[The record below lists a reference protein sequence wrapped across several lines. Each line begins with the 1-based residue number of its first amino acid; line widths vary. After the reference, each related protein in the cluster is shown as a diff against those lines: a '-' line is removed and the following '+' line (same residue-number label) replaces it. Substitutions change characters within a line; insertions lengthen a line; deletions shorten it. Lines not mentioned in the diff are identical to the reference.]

1 MEKVLLTGA
10 SSGIGK
16 AIALKL
22 SNAGYKLICTVRKEE
37 DKITLENLSENIEC
51 VYLDVTKENEV
62 KDLYN
67 KLKSEDVELIGI
79 INNAGYAVAGILEDG
94 NIEKIKQQIEVN
106 SFAPFRIATT
116 MLPLMKK
123 GKIINMSSV
132 SSNFVY
138 PFITPYCASKRLL
151 DTLFQGLTLELPN
164 KNIKIVSIK
173 PSIIKTPLWEKSFKI
188 AEDNFNECSE
198 EIKQKYQPMIDKFL
212 TYIKAQVPKGL
223 EAETVANVVLKAMKS
238 KNPKWSYNVGIG
250 AQLGMFLGKLPT
262 NIKAKIFQKELTR

>member
-1 MEKVLLTGA
+1 MEKVLLTGS

-16 AIALKL
+16 AIAIKL
-22 SNAGYKLICTVRKEE
+22 ANAGYNLICTVRKEE
-37 DKITLENLSENIEC
+37 DKIALESLSDKIEC
-51 VYLDVTKENEV
+51 VYLDVTKDEEV
-62 KDLYN
+62 KNLYHT
-67 KLKSEDVELIGI
+67 LKEQDVELIGI

-94 NIEKIKQQIEVN
+94 NIEKIRQQIEVN
-106 SFAPFRIATT
+106 SFAPLRVATT

-151 DTLFQGLTLELPN
+151 DTLFQGLTLELTN
-164 KNIKIVSIK
+164 KDIKIVSIK

-198 EIKQKYQPMIDKFL
+198 EIKAKYQPMIDKFL
-212 TYIKAQVPKGL
+212 TYIKGQVPKGL
-223 EAETVANVVLKAMKS
+223 EAEVVANVVLKAMKA

-250 AQLGMFLGKLPT
+250 AKLGMFLGKLPT
-262 NIKAKIFQKELTR
+262 NLKAKIFQKELSR

>member
-1 MEKVLLTGA
+1 MEKVLLTGS

-16 AIALKL
+16 AIAEKL
-22 SNAGYKLICTVRKEE
+22 SKAGYSLICTVRKEE
-37 DKITLENLSENIEC
+37 DKIALENLSDKIEC
-51 VYLDVTKENEV
+51 VYLDVTKEDEV
-62 KDLYN
+62 KNLFY
-67 KLKSEDVELIGI
+67 KLKAENVELVGI
-79 INNAGYAVAGILEDG
+79 INNAGYASAGIMEEA
-94 NIEKIKQQIEVN
+94 NIEKIKQQLEVN
-106 SFAPFRIATT
+106 SFAPLRVATT

-151 DTLFQGLTLELPN
+151 DTLFQGLTLELGN
-164 KNIKIVSIK
+164 KDIKIVSIK
-173 PSIIKTPLWEKSFKI
+173 PSIIKTPLWNKSFKI

-198 EIKQKYQPMIDKFL
+198 EIRQKYQPMIDKFL
-212 TYIKAQVPKGL
+212 KYVKDRVPKGL
-223 EAETVANVVLKAMKS
+223 EAETVADVVLKAMKA

-262 NIKAKIFQKELTR
+262 NIKAKIFQKELS

>member
-1 MEKVLLTGA
+1 MQKVLLTGA

-67 KLKSEDVELIGI
+67 KLKAEDVELIGI

-262 NIKAKIFQKELTR
+262 NIKAKIFQKELSR

>member
-1 MEKVLLTGA
+1 MKKILLTGA

-16 AIALKL
+16 AIAQKL

-37 DKITLENLSENIEC
+37 DKIALENLNKNIEC
-51 VYLDVTKENEV
+51 VYLDVTKENEI

-67 KLKSEDVELIGI
+67 KLKSEDIELIGI

-212 TYIKAQVPKGL
+212 TYIKASVPKGL
-223 EAETVANVVLKAMKS
+223 EAEAVANVVLKAMKA

-250 AQLGMFLGKLPT
+250 SQLGMFLGKLPT
-262 NIKAKIFQKELTR
+262 NIKAKIFQKELSR